1 MSLRGGHLLFPT
13 TPAPHATLS
22 RCFFGSEEQRGL
34 LIRVAIVSPNSALR
48 IGLRE
53 MLADLPEIS
62 VIGESVSL
70 ENINETETEV
80 VVLASVSVASLLD
93 GKKDYAILILTD
105 DIESVRT
112 LLNSNVR
119 TWGVLSADATED
131 ELVAAVR
138 AVGEGLWVG
147 APGLVE
153 GLMRSHRVG
162 ESSSEESLI
171 DPLTAREKEVLQLMA
186 QGLANKQIALS
197 LGISEHTVKFHLS
210 SLYAKLGISSR
221 TEAVKRGIELGLIS
235 L

>member
-1 MSLRGGHLLFPT
+1 M
-13 TPAPHATLS
+13 
-22 RCFFGSEEQRGL
+22 
-34 LIRVAIVSPNSALR
+34 IRVTILSPNPALR

-53 MLADLPEIS
+53 LLNRQADIQVVGETTDL
-62 VIGESVSL
+62 ESV
-70 ENINETETEV
+70 NETETEV
-80 VVLASVSVASLLD
+80 LVLASVSSARLLEN
-93 GKKDYAILILTD
+93 KSTYAILFLTD
-105 DIESVRT
+105 DVESLRDV
-112 LLNSNVR
+112 LNNNTR
-119 TWGVLSADATED
+119 AWGVLSPDATED

-147 APGLVE
+147 APGLVQSLIRLTGRRE
-153 GLMRSHRVG
+153 F
-162 ESSSEESLI
+162 SSEDSLVE
-171 DPLTAREKEVLQLMA
+171 PLTAREMEVLQLMA